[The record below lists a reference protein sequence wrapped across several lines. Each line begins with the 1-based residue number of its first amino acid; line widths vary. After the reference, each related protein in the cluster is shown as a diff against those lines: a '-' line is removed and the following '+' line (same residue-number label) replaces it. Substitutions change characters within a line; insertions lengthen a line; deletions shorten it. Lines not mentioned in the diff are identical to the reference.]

1 MQYIVKALMVSATN
15 VIIGAF
21 GGMFLKI
28 MYQMMTATNDVVMGA
43 VLFFVGI
50 GVLILYNVL
59 LKKFVTGDQISYTL
73 PLICMFLGIWISW
86 NYYAV
91 A

>member
-1 MQYIVKALMVSATN
+1 MQYIVKALMVSVTN

-28 MYQMMTATNDVVMGA
+28 MYNMMTATNDVVMGA
-43 VLFFVGI
+43 ILFFVGI

-59 LKKFVTGDQISYTL
+59 LKKFVTGEEISYVL
-73 PLICMFLGIWISW
+73 PLICMFLGIWITW
-86 NYYAV
+86 NYYMV